1 MKITKIIKP
10 KIELNIQQLEQYFCC
25 CVPGREGKEH
35 LDFCTIHEPNNVI
48 NGYAWN
54 SYLTDKDYIEYKKSS
69 FSDEIR
75 LKLKNQIK
83 NIINGNV

>member
-10 KIELNIQQLEQYFCC
+10 KMELSIKQLEEYFCC

-35 LDFCTIHEPNNVI
+35 LDFCLIHEPDNII

-54 SYLTDKDYIEYKKSS
+54 SYLNDKDYIEYNKKC
-69 FSDEIR
+69 SDKTRINIKKQII
-75 LKLKNQIK
+75 KLLND
-83 NIINGNV
+83 